1 MMMKDK
7 NPIVSSSPFP
17 VSTLDL
23 LKSEI
28 LNSQDSYVAV
38 DTETSGLKW
47 TVDRAFGV
55 AFAWDDRSAFIRNSK
70 FGVENIG
77 ALLKDLF
84 ACDQKTYVYHNA
96 EFDLHMIRE
105 TYGVEPSKNV
115 LDTLRVSH
123 LLDPSTP
130 NALKGWGEQN
140 YGIAATYHED
150 LVSEYLKQYKL
161 KSYEH
166 VPAEVMDPY
175 AANDTVL
182 TKALAYKYVPVVKKQ
197 VGKLFDLE
205 MKLISVVMDME
216 REGILIDQEY
226 IQELQQRVVKRQRAI
241 TDQIYKIIGK
251 PIDIGSSKQLGDY
264 FYDRLNI
271 GKSMDVKKNKSIFI
285 TEKGNWSTGE
295 KALKAIRHSEGSEVA
310 QYVLKWRELEK
321 LNNTYL
327 RSYLKLAHNG
337 RIHAHWN
344 ACGTITGRFSGSGPN
359 LMQVPKDPKIRRIF
373 IPDEQF
379 IDMDFSQIELKL
391 MAHVSGQNSMIEAF
405 VAGHDMHSYTA
416 AQLLNK
422 PIETIGKDSQERK
435 VAKAINFGVI
445 YGIGTKGLAELADI
459 PMGAAKRYLNVYWDN
474 YPNIRS
480 YFDGQKTFAE
490 ENGYVQTLFG
500 RKISVKDRFH
510 TAPNYVIQ
518 GTGGDMMKLS
528 LYKAWKYVK
537 SVGGSI
543 RNTIHDQILYD
554 GMDIKHA
561 EPLREIMQDYSFSM
575 PITVD
580 VQTSTKSWGDLH
592 DS

>member
-1 MMMKDK
+1 MTKDK
-7 NPIVSSSPFP
+7 NPIVSSKPYQ
-17 VSTLDL
+17 VENLDL
-23 LKSEI
+23 LKTEI
-28 LNSQDSYVAV
+28 LNSHDDYVAV
-38 DTETSGLKW
+38 DTETSGLNW

-55 AFAWDDRSAFIRNSK
+55 AFAWDDKSTFIRNST
-70 FGVENIG
+70 FGVEKIG
-77 ALLKDLF
+77 ILLRDLF
-84 ACDQKTYVYHNA
+84 ACDGKTFVYHNA

-105 TYGVEPSKNV
+105 TYGVAPSKNV
-115 LDTLRVSH
+115 IDTLRVSH
-123 LLDPSTP
+123 LLNSSTS
-130 NALKGWGEQN
+130 NALKTWGEEN

-197 VGKLFDLE
+197 AGRLFDLE
-205 MKLISVVMDME
+205 MKLIPVVMDME

-226 IQELQQRVVKRQRAI
+226 IQELQQRVVDRQRGL
-241 TDQIYKIIGK
+241 TDQIYKVIGK
-251 PIDIGSSKQLGDY
+251 PIDIGSSKQLGNY

-271 GKSMDVKKNKSIFI
+271 GKSIDKKNNKSVFI

-295 KALKAIRHSEGSEVA
+295 KALKAIRHTEGSVVA
-310 QYVLKWRELEK
+310 QYLLKWRELEK
-321 LNNTYL
+321 VNNTYL
-327 RSYLKLAHNG
+327 RSYLRLVHNG
-337 RIHAHWN
+337 RIHARWN
-344 ACGTITGRFSGSGPN
+344 ACGTITGRFSGSNPN

-373 IPDEQF
+373 IPDELF

-391 MAHVSGQNSMIEAF
+391 MAHVSKQGSMIDAF

-416 AQLLNK
+416 AQILNK
-422 PIETIGKDSQERK
+422 PIDQIDKDSNERK

-445 YGIGTKGLAELADI
+445 YGIGTKGLADLAEI
-459 PMGAAKRYLNVYWDN
+459 PMSSAKRYLNVYWDS
-474 YPNIRS
+474 YPSIRS
-480 YFDGQKTFAE
+480 YFDEQKASAE
-490 ENGYVQTLFG
+490 KNGYVHTLFG
-500 RKISVKDRFH
+500 RRISVTDRFH
-510 TAPNYVIQ
+510 AAPNYVIQ

-528 LYKAWKYVK
+528 LYKAWLYVK

-554 GMDIKHA
+554 GMDIKHV

-580 VQTSTKSWGDLH
+580 VQTSKKSWGDLY
-592 DS
+592 DN

>member
-1 MMMKDK
+1 
-7 NPIVSSSPFP
+7 
-17 VSTLDL
+17 
-23 LKSEI
+23 
-28 LNSQDSYVAV
+28 VAV
-38 DTETSGLKW
+38 DTETSGLNW

-55 AFAWDDRSAFIRNSK
+55 AFAWDDRSTFIRNST
-70 FGVENIG
+70 FGVEKIG
-77 ALLKDLF
+77 ILLRDLF
-84 ACDQKTYVYHNA
+84 ACDGKTFVYHNA

-105 TYGVEPSKNV
+105 TYGVAPSKNV
-115 LDTLRVSH
+115 IDTLRVSH
-123 LLDPSTP
+123 LLNSSTS
-130 NALKGWGEQN
+130 NALKTWGEEN

-197 VGKLFDLE
+197 AGRLFDLE
-205 MKLISVVMDME
+205 MKLIPVVMDME

-226 IQELQQRVVKRQRAI
+226 IQELQQRVVDRQRGL
-241 TDQIYKIIGK
+241 TDQIYKVIGK
-251 PIDIGSSKQLGDY
+251 PIDIGSSKQLGNY

-271 GKSMDVKKNKSIFI
+271 GKSIDKKNNKSVFI

-295 KALKAIRHSEGSEVA
+295 KALKAIRHTEGSVVA
-310 QYVLKWRELEK
+310 QYLLKWRELEK
-321 LNNTYL
+321 VNNTYL
-327 RSYLKLAHNG
+327 RSYLRLVHNG
-337 RIHAHWN
+337 RIHARWN
-344 ACGTITGRFSGSGPN
+344 ACGTITGRFSGSNPN

-373 IPDEQF
+373 IPDELF

-391 MAHVSGQNSMIEAF
+391 MAHVSKQGSMIDAF

-416 AQLLNK
+416 AQILNK
-422 PIETIGKDSQERK
+422 PIDQIDKDSNERK

-445 YGIGTKGLAELADI
+445 YGIGTKGLADLAEI
-459 PMGAAKRYLNVYWDN
+459 PMSSAKRYLNVYWDS
-474 YPNIRS
+474 YPSIRS
-480 YFDGQKTFAE
+480 YFDEQKASAE
-490 ENGYVQTLFG
+490 KNGYVHTLFG
-500 RKISVKDRFH
+500 RRISVTDRFH
-510 TAPNYVIQ
+510 AAPNYVIQ

-528 LYKAWKYVK
+528 LYKAWLYVK

-554 GMDIKHA
+554 GMDIKHV

-580 VQTSTKSWGDLH
+580 VQTSKKSWGDLY
-592 DS
+592 DN

>member
-1 MMMKDK
+1 M
-7 NPIVSSSPFP
+7 
-17 VSTLDL
+17 
-23 LKSEI
+23 
-28 LNSQDSYVAV
+28 AV
-38 DTETSGLKW
+38 DTETSGLNW

-55 AFAWDDRSAFIRNSK
+55 AFAWDDRSTFIRNST
-70 FGVENIG
+70 FGVEKIG
-77 ALLKDLF
+77 ILLRDLF
-84 ACDQKTYVYHNA
+84 ACDGKTFVYHNA

-105 TYGVEPSKNV
+105 TYGVAPSKNV
-115 LDTLRVSH
+115 IDTLRVSH
-123 LLDPSTP
+123 LLNSSTS
-130 NALKGWGEQN
+130 NALKTWGEEN

-197 VGKLFDLE
+197 AGRLFDLE
-205 MKLISVVMDME
+205 MKLIPVVMDME

-226 IQELQQRVVKRQRAI
+226 IQELQQRVVDRQRGL
-241 TDQIYKIIGK
+241 TDQIYKVIGK
-251 PIDIGSSKQLGDY
+251 PIDIGSSKQLGNY

-271 GKSMDVKKNKSIFI
+271 GKSIDKKNNKSVFI

-295 KALKAIRHSEGSEVA
+295 KALKAIRHTEGSVVA
-310 QYVLKWRELEK
+310 QYLLKWRELEK
-321 LNNTYL
+321 VNNTYL
-327 RSYLKLAHNG
+327 RSYLRLVHNG
-337 RIHAHWN
+337 RIHARWN
-344 ACGTITGRFSGSGPN
+344 ACGTITGRFSGSNPN

-373 IPDEQF
+373 IPDELF

-391 MAHVSGQNSMIEAF
+391 MAHVSKQGSMIDAF

-416 AQLLNK
+416 AQILNK
-422 PIETIGKDSQERK
+422 PIDQIDKDSNERK

-445 YGIGTKGLAELADI
+445 YGIGTKGLADLAEI
-459 PMGAAKRYLNVYWDN
+459 PMSSAKRYLNVYWDS
-474 YPNIRS
+474 YPSIRS
-480 YFDGQKTFAE
+480 YFDEQKASAE
-490 ENGYVQTLFG
+490 KNGCVHTLFG
-500 RKISVKDRFH
+500 RRISVTDRFH
-510 TAPNYVIQ
+510 AAPNYVIQ

-528 LYKAWKYVK
+528 LYKAWLYVK

-554 GMDIKHA
+554 GMDIKHV

-580 VQTSTKSWGDLH
+580 VQTSKKSWGDLY
-592 DS
+592 DN